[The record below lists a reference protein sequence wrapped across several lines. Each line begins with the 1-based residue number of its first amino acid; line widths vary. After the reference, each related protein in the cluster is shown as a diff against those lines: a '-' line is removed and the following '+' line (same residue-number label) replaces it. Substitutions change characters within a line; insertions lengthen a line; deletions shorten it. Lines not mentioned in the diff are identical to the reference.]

1 MVKINTFL
9 SSHLE
14 LISIA
19 HKFLNPRF
27 LFFLGTYS

>member
-27 LFFLGTYS
+27 LGTYS